1 MIKQPN
7 MKLIGTFI
15 VSCGLVVVLLF
26 GYFLKSKFIQN
37 DIPMVMYFDESVQGL
52 DVGAPVL
59 FKGVKVGEVTS
70 IKLKSDYSTMEF
82 LIPVYAKLYN
92 NEELSEGYKDERANL
107 NILIKKGLRA
117 RLAVNSMLTGQLLI
131 EFDFFPKTKVVL
143 HEDARNRFEIPTID
157 SPFAEFSKTLQ
168 VMPIN
173 KIARDVHSITQT
185 LETQLPLLLEHL
197 DSTISTIDTILKDN
211 QNNTGEML
219 KNFGTAANNLS
230 RVSRTLNATMG
241 ENSSDIVTMIENFSA
256 AAASLK
262 NLTDYLQMHPS
273 ALIRGKDY

>member
-1 MIKQPN
+1 M
-7 MKLIGTFI
+7 
-15 VSCGLVVVLLF
+15 
-26 GYFLKSKFIQN
+26 QN

-70 IKLKSDYSTMEF
+70 IKLKADYSTMEF

-92 NEELSEGYKDERANL
+92 NEELSEGCKDERESL

-117 RLAVNSMLTGQLLI
+117 RLAVNSILTGQLLI

-143 HEDARNRFEIPTID
+143 HEDAGNKFEIPTID

-173 KIARDVHSITQT
+173 KIARDLHSITQT
-185 LETQLPLLLEHL
+185 LESQLPLLLEHL

-230 RVSRTLNATMG
+230 RVSRTLNTTME

-256 AAASLK
+256 AADSLK

>member
-15 VSCGLVVVLLF
+15 VSGGLVVVLLF
-26 GYFLKSKFIQN
+26 GYFLKSKFMQN

-70 IKLKSDYSTMEF
+70 IKLKADYSTMEF

-92 NEELSEGYKDERANL
+92 NEELSEGCKDERESL

-117 RLAVNSMLTGQLLI
+117 RLAVNSILTGQLLI

-143 HEDARNRFEIPTID
+143 HEDAGNKFEIPTID
-157 SPFAEFSKTLQ
+157 SPFAEFSKTIQ
-168 VMPIN
+168 VMTIN
-173 KIARDVHSITQT
+173 NIAQT
-185 LETQLPLLLEHL
+185 LESQLPLLLEHL

-230 RVSRTLNATMG
+230 RVSRTLNTTME